1 MAQVLAAHL
10 PEMAEIQP
18 ELVAQHYPA
27 AGLSAQA
34 VPSWQRAGELALQ
47 RSANLE
53 TVNHV
58 TRGLEVLTAL
68 PETRERAQ
76 QELALQI
83 TLGPALAATKGQQ
96 APETERTYA
105 RPVRWRG
112 R

>member
-1 MAQVLAAHL
+1 MV
-10 PEMAEIQP
+10 ETQP
-18 ELVAQHYPA
+18 ELVAHHYTE
-27 AGLSAQA
+27 AGLSAHA
-34 VPSWQRAGELALQ
+34 IPYWQRAGELALQ

-105 RPVRWRG
+105 RACARAWELG
-112 R
+112 EEFLAL